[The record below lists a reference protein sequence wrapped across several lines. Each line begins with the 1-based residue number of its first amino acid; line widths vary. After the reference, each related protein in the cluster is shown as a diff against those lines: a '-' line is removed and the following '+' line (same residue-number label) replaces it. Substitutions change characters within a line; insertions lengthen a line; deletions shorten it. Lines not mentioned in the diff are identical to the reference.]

1 MMDERRCAKSS
12 PREEGLDA
20 RGFVVVI
27 WSVSGVALDREDV
40 GVDVMSLHCFNPQFF
55 ICSRVGDAALE
66 ADRGG
71 LTLKFPQEMNIVID
85 AVRALAAA
93 VPLGHL
99 LPGDRLALDRLQG
112 LSQGMGQTGTGDDQT
127 PALTTAEVDDLIA
140 RLRRLRRE
148 DPESAD
154 RILRRLNE
162 EGAVVPARPESPP
175 TGGGR

>member
-1 MMDERRCAKSS
+1 VV
-12 PREEGLDA
+12 
-20 RGFVVVI
+20 FV
-27 WSVSGVALDREDV
+27 WSVSGVALDRGNVGEDA
-40 GVDVMSLHCFNPQFF
+40 MSLHCFNPQFF

-66 ADRGG
+66 ADHGG
-71 LTLKFPQEMNIVID
+71 FSLKFPREMHIVID

-112 LSQGMGQTGTGDDQT
+112 LSQGMDRAGTGDDQT
-127 PALTTAEVDDLIA
+127 PALSTAEVDDLIG

-162 EGAVVPARPESPP
+162 EAAVAPA
-175 TGGGR
+175 